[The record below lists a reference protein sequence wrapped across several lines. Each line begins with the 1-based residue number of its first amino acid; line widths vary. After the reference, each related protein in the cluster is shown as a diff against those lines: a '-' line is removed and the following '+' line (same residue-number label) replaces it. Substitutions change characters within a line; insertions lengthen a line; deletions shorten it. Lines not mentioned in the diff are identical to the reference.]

1 MCSLWTTVAPT
12 MFQRLKLLQDFLG
25 VALNLRHGRA
35 FLELVQASNL
45 RDEDRDLVT
54 RLIRATLRLPDDR
67 VHEPSSPEA
76 SAPSAHAARC
86 RQRDSS

>member
-1 MCSLWTTVAPT
+1 
-12 MFQRLKLLQDFLG
+12 MFQRLKLLKRLLCLYLSRQQG
-25 VALNLRHGRA
+25 MAL
-35 FLELVQASNL
+35 LERVEASTLSN
-45 RDEDRDLVT
+45 EDRDLVT